1 MVVLFFYYLCIVKNS
16 INITIKNM
24 NIGITFGG
32 YCPMHQG
39 HLDLIMKAK
48 KENDICYVVVCGY
61 DNEPRANETGLT
73 LNRRFSLVKQ
83 MFKDDEQIRVLQVND
98 TKLGIDE
105 SMSESNWDIWLDYVR
120 NETMIHGRSPM
131 DICTWYVGE
140 CSYVDALI
148 SRRNEWFKFISEVV
162 YIDRSLNNIS
172 ATIIRENPIKYWN
185 KIAWAFRPYFSTN
198 ILITGTASE
207 GKSTLTRD
215 IATYFGIPYSEEY
228 GRTYMEYYG
237 KSDTDLT
244 INDFQEFLIEQ
255 RRNTKSKIE
264 SPGNCGVVISD
275 TDNIVTLMYAQAY
288 VEDLNIDLTEDDYKT
303 LETLAWNIKRGIQW
317 DKIFLLPPKNK
328 FVDDGC
334 RYMEQSSMEE
344 RLKNYDKLVK
354 LLKKFGWWDKVEI
367 INGNYSENFETVK
380 NYINGKFNY

>member
-1 MVVLFFYYLCIVKNS
+1 
-16 INITIKNM
+16 M

>member
-1 MVVLFFYYLCIVKNS
+1 MKV
-16 INITIKNM
+16 
-24 NIGITFGG
+24 GITFGG

-39 HLDLIMKAK
+39 HLDLIMRAK
-48 KENDICYVVVCGY
+48 KENDICYVIVCGY
-61 DNEPRANETGLT
+61 DNEPRADEIGLT
-73 LNRRFSLVKQ
+73 LNRRFTLVKQ

-105 SMSESNWDIWLDYVR
+105 SMSDSNWDIWLDCVESQM
-120 NETMIHGRSPM
+120 NIEWG
-131 DICTWYVGE
+131 DIDYKFTWYVGE
-140 CSYVDALI
+140 PHYVSALNSKMDGDII
-148 SRRNEWFKFISEVV
+148 SSAIIDKVV
-162 YIDRSLNNIS
+162 YLERSDNPIS
-172 ATIIRENPIKYWN
+172 ATLIRENPIKYWN

-228 GRTYMEYYG
+228 GRTYMEFYG

-255 RRNTKSKIE
+255 RRDTKAKIE

-288 VEDLNIDLTEDDYKT
+288 VEDPNIDLTEDDYKT

-334 RYMEQSSMEE
+334 RYMEQSSIPE
-344 RLKNYDKLVK
+344 RLKNYNKLVA
-354 LLKKFGWWDKVEI
+354 LLKKFGWWDKVEV
-367 INGNYSENFETVK
+367 INGDYLENFETVK
-380 NYINGKFNY
+380 AYINGKFNY

>member
-1 MVVLFFYYLCIVKNS
+1 MK
-16 INITIKNM
+16 
-24 NIGITFGG
+24 IGITFGG

-39 HLDLIMKAK
+39 HFDLIMKAK

-61 DNEPRANETGLT
+61 DNEPRANEIGLT
-73 LNRRFSLVKQ
+73 LNRRFTLVKQ
-83 MFKDDEQIRVLQVND
+83 MFKDDEQIKVLYVND
-98 TKLGIDE
+98 TNLGIDE
-105 SMSESNWDIWLDYVR
+105 SMSESNWDIWLNCVARQIEDYEFENR
-120 NETMIHGRSPM
+120 RLFYGKSIY
-131 DICTWYVGE
+131 TWYVGE
-140 CSYVDALI
+140 QAYANSLNKRV
-148 SRRNEWFKFISEVV
+148 FKMGDITTFSIIDKVE
-162 YIDRSLNNIS
+162 YIERFKNNIS
-172 ATIIRENPIKYWN
+172 ATMIRKNPIKYWN

-255 RRNTKSKIE
+255 RRDTKAKIE

-288 VEDLNIDLTEDDYKT
+288 VEDNNIDLTDDDYKT

-317 DKIFLLPPKNK
+317 DKIFLLPPKNT
-328 FVDDGC
+328 FIDDGT
-334 RYMEQSSMEE
+334 RYMEQSSIEE
-344 RLKNYDKLVK
+344 RTKNYNRLVN
-354 LLKKFGWWDKVEI
+354 LLKQFGWWDKVEI
-367 INGNYSENFETVK
+367 IDGNFLENFETVK
-380 NYINGKFNY
+380 NYINSKFNFQ

>member
-1 MVVLFFYYLCIVKNS
+1 MR
-16 INITIKNM
+16 
-24 NIGITFGG
+24 IGITFGG

-83 MFKDDEQIRVLQVND
+83 MFKDDEQIKVVQIND

-105 SMSESNWDIWLDYVR
+105 SMSDSNWNIWLNYVTKKLITEGQIG
-120 NETMIHGRSPM
+120 NKFV
-131 DICTWYVGE
+131 WYVGE
-140 CSYVDALI
+140 ESYETSLLERAGEMWKI
-148 SRRNEWFKFISEVV
+148 NEIIYVQRD
-162 YIDRSLNNIS
+162 INPIS
-172 ATIIRENPIKYWN
+172 ATLIRENPIKYWN

-228 GRTYMEYYG
+228 GRTYMEFYG

-255 RRNTKSKIE
+255 RRDTKSKIE

-288 VEDLNIDLTEDDYKT
+288 VEDNNIDLTEDDYKT

-328 FVDDGC
+328 FVDDGT

-344 RLKNYDKLVK
+344 RTKNYNRLVN
-354 LLKKFGWWDKVEI
+354 LLKQFGWWDKVEI
-367 INGNYSENFETVK
+367 INGDYLENFNRVK
-380 NYINGKFNY
+380 EYINSKMEY

>member
-1 MVVLFFYYLCIVKNS
+1 MK
-16 INITIKNM
+16 
-24 NIGITFGG
+24 IGITFGG

-39 HLDLIMKAK
+39 HLDLIMMAK

-73 LNRRFSLVKQ
+73 LNRRFTLVKQ
-83 MFKDDEQIRVLQVND
+83 MFKDDEQIKVIQVND
-98 TKLGIDE
+98 TELGIDE
-105 SMSESNWDIWLDYVR
+105 SMSEHNWDIWLSYVQEETLICGR
-120 NETMIHGRSPM
+120 NPL
-131 DICTWYVGE
+131 DNVTWYVGE
-140 CSYVDALI
+140 KSYVDALI
-148 SRRNEWFKFISEVV
+148 KRRTSKSSFIYEVV
-162 YIDRSLNNIS
+162 YVDRATNNIS
-172 ATIIRENPIKYWN
+172 ATMIRENPIKYWN

-228 GRTYMEYYG
+228 GRTYMEFYG

-255 RRNTKSKIE
+255 RRDTKSKIE

-288 VEDLNIDLTEDDYKT
+288 VEDNNIDLTEDDYKT

-344 RLKNYDKLVK
+344 RRKNYNRLVN
-354 LLKKFGWWDKVEI
+354 LLKQFGWWDKVEI
-367 INGNYSENFETVK
+367 INGDYLENFESVK
-380 NYINGKFNY
+380 NYINSKINF

>member
-1 MVVLFFYYLCIVKNS
+1 MKV
-16 INITIKNM
+16 
-24 NIGITFGG
+24 GITFGG

-105 SMSESNWDIWLDYVR
+105 SMSESNWDIWLSYVTK
-120 NETMIHGRSPM
+120 NLIKDGQFGNKF
-131 DICTWYVGE
+131 TWYIGE
-140 CSYVDALI
+140 HSYVDSLLKRTNDVWKI
-148 SRRNEWFKFISEVV
+148 NDVV
-162 YIDRSLNNIS
+162 YVERTINPIS
-172 ATIIRENPIKYWN
+172 ATMIRENPIKYWN

-228 GRTYMEYYG
+228 GRTYMEFYG

-255 RRNTKSKIE
+255 RRDTKAKIE

-275 TDNIVTLMYAQAY
+275 TDNLVTLMYAQAY
-288 VEDLNIDLTEDDYKT
+288 VEDPNIDLTEDDYKT

-344 RLKNYDKLVK
+344 RQKNFDKLVN
-354 LLKKFGWWDKVEI
+354 LLHQFGWWDKVEV
-367 INGNYSENFETVK
+367 INGDFLENFETVK
-380 NYINGKFNY
+380 NYINGKFNR

>member
-1 MVVLFFYYLCIVKNS
+1 MKV
-16 INITIKNM
+16 
-24 NIGITFGG
+24 GITFGG

-48 KENDICYVVVCGY
+48 KENDICYVIVCGY

-105 SMSESNWDIWLDYVR
+105 SMSESNWDIWLSYVSR
-120 NETMIHGRSPM
+120 QINNMEVIKDAYGYISY
-131 DICTWYVGE
+131 TWYVGE
-140 CSYVDALI
+140 KSYVTSLEN
-148 SRRNEWFKFISEVV
+148 RKYNKFTHAGWNVIDNVV
-162 YIDRSLNNIS
+162 YIERSINPIS
-172 ATIIRENPIKYWN
+172 ATLIRENPIKYWN

-228 GRTYMEYYG
+228 GRTYMEFYG

-255 RRNTKSKIE
+255 RRDTKSKIE
-264 SPGNCGVVISD
+264 SSGNNGIVISD
-275 TDNIVTLMYAQAY
+275 TDNLVTLMYAQAY
-288 VEDLNIDLTEDDYKT
+288 VEDNNIDLTEDDYKT

-344 RLKNYDKLVK
+344 RTKNYNRLVN
-354 LLKKFGWWDKVEI
+354 LLKQFGWWDKVEI
-367 INGNYSENFETVK
+367 INGDYLENFESVK
-380 NYINGKFNY
+380 TYIDGKFNY

>member
-1 MVVLFFYYLCIVKNS
+1 MKV
-16 INITIKNM
+16 
-24 NIGITFGG
+24 GITFGG

-48 KENDICYVVVCGY
+48 KENDICYVIVCGY

-73 LNRRFSLVKQ
+73 LNRRFTLVKQ
-83 MFKDDEQIRVLQVND
+83 MFKDDEQIGVLQVND

-105 SMSESNWDIWLDYVR
+105 SMSETNWHIWLDYVR
-120 NETMIHGRSPM
+120 SITLSNGRSPL
-131 DICTWYVGE
+131 DVVTWYVGE
-140 CSYVDALI
+140 ESYAI
-148 SRRNEWFKFISEVV
+148 
-162 YIDRSLNNIS
+162 SLNNYKDEWFRFISNVVYVDRGIHPIS
-172 ATIIRENPIKYWN
+172 ATMIRENPIKYWN

-228 GRTYMEYYG
+228 GRTYMEFYG

-255 RRNTKSKIE
+255 RRDTKAKIE

-275 TDNIVTLMYAQAY
+275 TDNLVTLMYAQAY
-288 VEDLNIDLTEDDYKT
+288 VEDPNIDLTEDDYKT

-344 RLKNYDKLVK
+344 RQKNFDKLVN
-354 LLKKFGWWDKVEI
+354 LLHKFGWWDKVEV
-367 INGNYSENFETVK
+367 INGDYLENFETIK
-380 NYINGKFNY
+380 AYINGKFNY

>member
-1 MVVLFFYYLCIVKNS
+1 MKV
-16 INITIKNM
+16 
-24 NIGITFGG
+24 GITFGG

-48 KENDICYVVVCGY
+48 KENDICYVIVCGY

-73 LNRRFSLVKQ
+73 LNRRFTLVKQ

-105 SMSESNWDIWLDYVR
+105 SMSESNWDIWLNCVQDQIVEIEDKLDTKSFGLYKY
-120 NETMIHGRSPM
+120 
-131 DICTWYVGE
+131 TWYVGE
-140 CSYVDALI
+140 ESYVKSLEKRKHILGEIDTFHCI
-148 SRRNEWFKFISEVV
+148 DKVV
-162 YIDRSLNNIS
+162 YVDRGINPIS
-172 ATIIRENPIKYWN
+172 ATLIRENPIKYWN

-228 GRTYMEYYG
+228 GRTYMEYYA
-237 KSDTDLT
+237 KSDVDLT
-244 INDFQEFLIEQ
+244 VNDFMEFLIEQ
-255 RRNTKSKIE
+255 RRDTKSKIE
-264 SPGNCGVVISD
+264 SRGNNGIVISD
-275 TDNIVTLMYAQAY
+275 TDNLVTLMYALAY
-288 VEDLNIDLTEDDYKT
+288 VEDPNIDLTEEDYKA
-303 LETLAWNIKRGIQW
+303 LEAMAVNLKRGITW

-328 FVDDGC
+328 FVDDGT

-344 RLKNYDKLVK
+344 RNKNYGKLVG
-354 LLKKFGWWDKVEI
+354 LLTKFGWWHKVEQL
-367 INGNYSENFETVK
+367 NGTYLENFERVK
-380 NYINGKFNY
+380 EYINGKYDF

>member
-1 MVVLFFYYLCIVKNS
+1 MKV
-16 INITIKNM
+16 
-24 NIGITFGG
+24 GITFGG

-105 SMSESNWDIWLDYVR
+105 SMSEPNWEIWLNCVTIQILNDGIR
-120 NETMIHGRSPM
+120 TFDNIF
-131 DICTWYVGE
+131 TWYVGE
-140 CSYVDALI
+140 ENYVSSLKNRIKYDI
-148 SRRNEWFKFISEVV
+148 VDNVV
-162 YIDRSLNNIS
+162 YVERTINPIS
-172 ATIIRENPIKYWN
+172 ATMIRENPIKYWN
-185 KIAWAFRPYFSTN
+185 KIVWAFRPYLSTN

-228 GRTYMEYYG
+228 GRTYMEFYG

-255 RRNTKSKIE
+255 RRDTKAKIE
-264 SPGNCGVVISD
+264 SPGNNGIVISD
-275 TDNIVTLMYAQAY
+275 TDNLVTLMYAQAY
-288 VEDLNIDLTEDDYKT
+288 VEDPNIDLTEEDYKT

-328 FVDDGC
+328 FVDDGS
-334 RYMEQSSMEE
+334 RYMAQSSMEE
-344 RLKNYDKLVK
+344 RQKNFDKLVN
-354 LLKKFGWWDKVEI
+354 LLHQFGWWDKVEV
-367 INGNYSENFETVK
+367 INGSYLENFETVK
-380 NYINGKFNY
+380 NYINGKFNR

>member
-1 MVVLFFYYLCIVKNS
+1 MK
-16 INITIKNM
+16 
-24 NIGITFGG
+24 IGVTFGG

-83 MFKDDEQIRVLQVND
+83 MFKDDEQIIVLQVND

-105 SMSESNWDIWLDYVR
+105 SMSESNWDIWLKCVQDQIEKV
-120 NETMIHGRSPM
+120 ETSNRFAAYYI
-131 DICTWYVGE
+131 DEYTWYVGE
-140 CSYVDALI
+140 ESYVKSLEKRKYVPGEMNTFPCID
-148 SRRNEWFKFISEVV
+148 KVV
-162 YIDRSLNNIS
+162 YVNRGINPIS
-172 ATIIRENPIKYWN
+172 ATLIRENPIKYWN

-228 GRTYMEYYG
+228 GRTYMEFYG

-255 RRNTKSKIE
+255 RRDTKAKIE
-264 SPGNCGVVISD
+264 SPGNCGIVISD
-275 TDNIVTLMYAQAY
+275 TDNLVTLMYAQAY
-288 VEDLNIDLTEDDYKT
+288 VEDNNIDLTVEDYKT

-328 FVDDGC
+328 FVDDGT

-344 RLKNYDKLVK
+344 RTKNYNRLVN
-354 LLKKFGWWDKVEI
+354 LLKQFGWWDKVEV
-367 INGNYSENFETVK
+367 INGDYLENFETVK
-380 NYINGKFNY
+380 AYIYGKFNY

>member
-1 MVVLFFYYLCIVKNS
+1 MK
-16 INITIKNM
+16 
-24 NIGITFGG
+24 IGITFGG

-105 SMSESNWDIWLDYVR
+105 SMSESNWDIWLSYISR
-120 NETMIHGRSPM
+120 QIINMPETKGMYGHISY
-131 DICTWYVGE
+131 TWYVGE
-140 CSYVDALI
+140 KSYVEALEK
-148 SRRNEWFKFISEVV
+148 RKYDKFTHGGWYIVNNIV
-162 YIDRSLNNIS
+162 YVERTINPIS
-172 ATIIRENPIKYWN
+172 ATMIRENPIKYWN

-228 GRTYMEYYG
+228 GRTYMEFYG

-255 RRNTKSKIE
+255 RRDTKAKIE
-264 SPGNCGVVISD
+264 SAGNCGVVISD
-275 TDNIVTLMYAQAY
+275 TDNMVTLMYAQAY
-288 VEDLNIDLTEDDYKT
+288 VEDNNIDLTEDDYKT
-303 LETLAWNIKRGIQW
+303 LEILAWNIKRGIQW

-344 RLKNYDKLVK
+344 RTKNYNRLVE
-354 LLKKFGWWDKVEI
+354 LLKKFGWWDKVEV
-367 INGNYSENFETVK
+367 INGDYLENFETVK
-380 NYINGKFNY
+380 KYIESKIN

>member
-1 MVVLFFYYLCIVKNS
+1 MR
-16 INITIKNM
+16 
-24 NIGITFGG
+24 IGITFGG

-39 HLDLIMKAK
+39 HLDLIMRAK

-105 SMSESNWDIWLDYVR
+105 SMSESNWDIWLSCVARQINNMEVILNTSGYI
-120 NETMIHGRSPM
+120 NY
-131 DICTWYVGE
+131 TWYVGE
-140 CSYVDALI
+140 KSYVDALEK
-148 SRRNEWFKFISEVV
+148 RKYDKFTFAGWNIIDNVV
-162 YIDRSLNNIS
+162 YVERTINPIS
-172 ATIIRENPIKYWN
+172 ATLIRENPIKYWN

-228 GRTYMEYYG
+228 GRTYMEFYG

-255 RRNTKSKIE
+255 RRDTKAKIE
-264 SPGNCGVVISD
+264 SSGNNGIVISD
-275 TDNIVTLMYAQAY
+275 TDNLVTLMYAKAY
-288 VEDLNIDLTEDDYKT
+288 VEDNNIDLTEDDYKT

-328 FVDDGC
+328 FVDDGS
-334 RYMEQSSMEE
+334 RYMVQSSMEE
-344 RLKNYDKLVK
+344 RMKNYNRLVN
-354 LLKKFGWWDKVEI
+354 LLKQFGWWDKVEI
-367 INGNYSENFETVK
+367 LDGDFLSNFERVK
-380 NYINGKFNY
+380 EYINEKYKF

>member
-1 MVVLFFYYLCIVKNS
+1 MKV
-16 INITIKNM
+16 
-24 NIGITFGG
+24 GITFGG

-73 LNRRFSLVKQ
+73 LNRRFTLVKQ
-83 MFKDDEQIRVLQVND
+83 MFKDDEQIKVIQVND
-98 TKLGIDE
+98 TELGIDE
-105 SMSESNWDIWLDYVR
+105 SMSESNWDIWLSCVARQINNAEVILNTSEYI
-120 NETMIHGRSPM
+120 NY
-131 DICTWYVGE
+131 TWYVGE
-140 CSYVDALI
+140 KSYVTSLEKRKYD
-148 SRRNEWFKFISEVV
+148 KFTFAGWNIIDNVV
-162 YIDRSLNNIS
+162 YVERTINPIS
-172 ATIIRENPIKYWN
+172 ATMIRENPIKYWN

-228 GRTYMEYYG
+228 GRTYMEFYG

-255 RRNTKSKIE
+255 RRDTKSKIE
-264 SPGNCGVVISD
+264 SPGNNGIVISD
-275 TDNIVTLMYAQAY
+275 TDNLVTLMYAKAY
-288 VEDLNIDLTEDDYKT
+288 VEDLNIDLTEEDYKT

-334 RYMEQSSMEE
+334 RYMEQASMEE
-344 RLKNYDKLVK
+344 RTKNYNRLVK
-354 LLKKFGWWDKVEI
+354 LLWDFGWWDKVQI
-367 INGNYSENFETVK
+367 INGDYLENFESVK
-380 NYINGKFNY
+380 NYINSKINF

>member
-1 MVVLFFYYLCIVKNS
+1 
-16 INITIKNM
+16 M

-39 HLDLIMKAK
+39 HLDLIMQAK

-105 SMSESNWDIWLDYVR
+105 SMSESNWDIWLNCVQDQIEAWEAKDDATGCY
-120 NETMIHGRSPM
+120 EY
-131 DICTWYVGE
+131 TWYVGE
-140 CSYVDALI
+140 ESYSKALAN
-148 SRRNEWFKFISEVV
+148 RTYNKFDHSGCVCIDNVV
-162 YIDRSLNNIS
+162 YVERTINPIS
-172 ATIIRENPIKYWN
+172 ATMIRENPIKYWN
-185 KIAWAFRPYFSTN
+185 KIAWPFRAYFSTN

-215 IATYFGIPYSEEY
+215 IANYFGIPYSEEY
-228 GRTYMEYYG
+228 GRTYMEFYG
-237 KSDTDLT
+237 KDDTDLT

-255 RRNTKSKIE
+255 RRDTKSKIE

-288 VEDLNIDLTEDDYKT
+288 VEDNNIDLTAEDYKT
-303 LETLAWNIKRGIQW
+303 LEELAWNIKRGIQW
-317 DKIFLLPPKNK
+317 DKIFLLPPKNT
-328 FVDDGC
+328 FVDDGT
-334 RYMEQSSMEE
+334 RYMVQSSIEE
-344 RLKNYDKLVK
+344 RTKNYNRLVA
-354 LLKKFGWWDKVEI
+354 LLKKFGWWDKVQVI
-367 INGNYSENFETVK
+367 DGNFLENFETVK
-380 NYINGKFNY
+380 NYINEKISC

>member
-1 MVVLFFYYLCIVKNS
+1 MKV
-16 INITIKNM
+16 
-24 NIGITFGG
+24 GITFGG

-48 KENDICYVVVCGY
+48 KENDICYVIVCGY
-61 DNEPRANETGLT
+61 DNEPRATETGLT

-105 SMSESNWDIWLDYVR
+105 SMSESNWDIWLSCVARQINNAEVILNTSEYI
-120 NETMIHGRSPM
+120 NY
-131 DICTWYVGE
+131 TWYVGE
-140 CSYVDALI
+140 KSYVTSLEKRKYD
-148 SRRNEWFKFISEVV
+148 KFTFAGWNIIDNVV
-162 YIDRSLNNIS
+162 YVERTINPIS
-172 ATIIRENPIKYWN
+172 ATMIRENPIKYWN

-228 GRTYMEYYG
+228 GRTYMEFYG

-255 RRNTKSKIE
+255 RRDTKAKIE
-264 SPGNCGVVISD
+264 SPGNNGIVISD
-275 TDNIVTLMYAQAY
+275 TDNLVTLMYAQAY
-288 VEDLNIDLTEDDYKT
+288 VEDNNIDLTEEDYKT

-344 RLKNYDKLVK
+344 RTKNYNRLVN
-354 LLKKFGWWDKVEI
+354 LLKQFGWWDKVEV
-367 INGNYSENFETVK
+367 INGDYLENFETVK
-380 NYINGKFNY
+380 AYINGKFNY